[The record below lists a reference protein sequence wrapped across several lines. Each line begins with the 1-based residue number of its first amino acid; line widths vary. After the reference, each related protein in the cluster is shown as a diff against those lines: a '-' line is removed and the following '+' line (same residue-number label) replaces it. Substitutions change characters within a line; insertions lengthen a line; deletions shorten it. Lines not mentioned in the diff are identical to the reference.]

1 MELPDELALPVPG
14 ARVRALR
21 EDDWQLEQAL
31 SRVPD
36 VPPWTY
42 YPADLTPED
51 ARGRVAHSI
60 ALRAQRRGARFAV
73 EREGVAVGMV
83 GLELRTEVPSVY
95 YAFLPAG
102 RGRGLAT
109 EAVRAVARWVLD
121 QGAPEVRAST
131 RLDNVAS
138 ERVLERA
145 AFRRD
150 GTGAGRDGTVVTLW
164 VRKPTVQ

>member
-1 MELPDELALPVPG
+1 MELPDELALPVPD
-14 ARVRALR
+14 ARLRAMR
-21 EDDWQLEQAL
+21 EDDWRLEQTL

-42 YPADLTPED
+42 YPADLTSED
-51 ARGRVAHSI
+51 ARDRVARSL
-60 ALRAQRRGARFAV
+60 ALRSQRRGARFVV
-73 EREGVAVGMV
+73 EREGAAVGMV
-83 GLELRTEVPSVY
+83 GLELRTDVPSVY

-102 RGRGLAT
+102 RRLGLAT

-121 QGAPEVRAST
+121 HGAHEVRAST
-131 RLDNVAS
+131 RLENVAS

-150 GTGAGRDGTVVTLW
+150 GTGAGQDGTVVTLW
-164 VRKPTVQ
+164 VREPTVE